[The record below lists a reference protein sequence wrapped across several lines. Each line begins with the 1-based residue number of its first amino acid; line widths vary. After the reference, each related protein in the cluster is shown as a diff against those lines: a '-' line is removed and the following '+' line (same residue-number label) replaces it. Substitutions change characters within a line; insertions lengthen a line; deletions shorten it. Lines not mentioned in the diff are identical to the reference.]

1 MVFWL
6 GLVRMGTR
14 SKPGRMTRRSGIERW
29 RVVLSLSVPT
39 IRYLMNAGASTAF
52 VGPISGCI
60 EGTRL
65 HLDNDFTEV
74 LSRFEM
80 FECFRSVFES
90 ENRIDLRFDRVMVD
104 ELH

>member
-6 GLVRMGTR
+6 GRGPMGIR
-14 SKPGRMTRRSGIERW
+14 NKPGRMTRRSGIERW
-29 RVVLSLSVPT
+29 RVELSLLVPT

-52 VGPISGCI
+52 VGPICGCI
-60 EGTRL
+60 EGTPL
-65 HLDNDFTEV
+65 HLDNDLTEV
-74 LSRFEM
+74 LSRFEV
-80 FECFRSVFES
+80 FEGFRSVFES